1 MLSNRPRHWY
11 SIGTGGDG
19 RGRAC
24 PFLSRLGRRFLIDR
38 IEPPA
43 TGGFD
48 PFPALFRPSRCPGT
62 LSHVERITVDLAK
75 DWLSVAD
82 LCEYM
87 DVSPFVIT
95 RVLRSGELP
104 AVKMG
109 REWRVS
115 RTDFEDWLNAQRFA
129 ASLEAKRQTR

>member
-1 MLSNRPRHWY
+1 MRERREVLSAPFRSDRRVG
-11 SIGTGGDG
+11 SL
-19 RGRAC
+19 RG
-24 PFLSRLGRRFLIDR
+24 
-38 IEPPA
+38 
-43 TGGFD
+43 
-48 PFPALFRPSRCPGT
+48 
-62 LSHVERITVDLAK
+62 VERITVDLDK

-82 LCEYM
+82 VCEYM
-87 DVSPFVIT
+87 DVTPFVVT

-129 ASLEAKRQTR
+129 ASLDARRQLR